1 MLDIDEEFL
10 DNLFF
15 FLFFFGL
22 SCVCGRGS
30 ASRLSAVRLF
40 GGVQ

>member
-1 MLDIDEEFL
+1 VLDIDEEFL
-10 DNLFF
+10 DNFF
-15 FLFFFGL
+15 FFFFGL
-22 SCVCGRGS
+22 SCVCGQGS

>member
-10 DNLFF
+10 DNSFF
-15 FLFFFGL
+15 SFLFGL